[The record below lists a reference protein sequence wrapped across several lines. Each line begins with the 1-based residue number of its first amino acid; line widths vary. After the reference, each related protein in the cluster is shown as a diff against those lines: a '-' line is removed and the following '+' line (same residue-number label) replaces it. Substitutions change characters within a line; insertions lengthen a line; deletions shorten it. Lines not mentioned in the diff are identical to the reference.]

1 MTRSLARLFALFA
14 SALGCAAEHETAT
27 AQLFIDDA
35 GAPGD
40 VTKVTLA
47 TPDGGGVAVAR
58 DVAPVPVVDRPEAP
72 VTPDAACST
81 TTAETRRVPVNLLV
95 VLDRSGSMNN
105 TPASPTRWA
114 SAVSALEGLLD
125 GLDDDI
131 RVGLT
136 FFPSLTGASDQP
148 ASYVT
153 PVVAIEP
160 LGDNRAR
167 LVSTLRA
174 ARPLGETPMVCAMR
188 GAVQAFRSFP
198 RDGSRHVVLIT
209 DGQPTSECAMD
220 VLCNPPTFATSTAC
234 SQRTESLFTDAVR
247 SLVTLATRETP
258 PIHTYV
264 AGTPEASDAF
274 LSDLALAGETAR
286 SEHCLATTP
295 PSCHYSLSTGTF
307 EADLTRAL
315 EDIRVRSLS
324 CEFEVQADPARVD
337 AARVNVN
344 FSGTSSPTPVLI
356 PRDVTRRDGWDYSNG
371 MRSVVLYGPACE
383 RVRGDSRARVQIL
396 FGCPTVTPG

>member
-1 MTRSLARLFALFA
+1 MTRSLARLFCLSAV
-14 SALGCAAEHETAT
+14 ALGCAAEHETVA
-27 AQLFIDDA
+27 AQLSIDDA
-35 GAPGD
+35 GATED
-40 VTKVTLA
+40 VTKVTPEVA
-47 TPDGGGVAVAR
+47 DGGVAVAR
-58 DVAPVPVVDRPEAP
+58 DVAPVPVADRPVDP

-81 TTAETRRVPVNLLV
+81 TTVETRRVPVNLLV

-105 TPASPTRWA
+105 APASPTRWA
-114 SAVSALEGLLD
+114 SAVSALEGLLG

-136 FFPSLTGASDQP
+136 FFPSITGASDQP
-148 ASYVT
+148 ASYAT
-153 PVVAIEP
+153 PVAAIEP

-167 LVSTLRA
+167 LVSALRA
-174 ARPLGETPMVCAMR
+174 ARPQGETPMVCAMR
-188 GAVQAFRSFP
+188 GAVQAFRAFP
-198 RDGSRHVVLIT
+198 RDGTRHVVLIT

-234 SQRTESLFTDAVR
+234 AQRTESLFTDAVR
-247 SLVTLATRETP
+247 SLVTLATHETP

-264 AGTPEASDAF
+264 AGTSEASDAF
-274 LSDLALAGETAR
+274 LSDLAVAGGTAR

-295 PSCHYSLSTGTF
+295 TSCHYSLSTGTF
-307 EADLTRAL
+307 EADLARAL

-324 CEFEVQADPARVD
+324 CEFEVQADPTRVD
-337 AARVNVN
+337 PARVNVN
-344 FSGTSSPTPVLI
+344 FSGSSSPTPVLI
-356 PRDVTRRDGWDYSNG
+356 PRDVTRRDGWDYSHG

-383 RVRGDSRARVQIL
+383 RVRSDHRARVQIL